1 MKKDVMKKDVMK
13 KDVMKKDVMKKDVMK
28 KDVYRPQEL
37 KHTLQGII
45 HDHEQLLDITL
56 DKCIIVI

>member
-1 MKKDVMKKDVMK
+1 MLSQEL
-13 KDVMKKDVMKKDVMK
+13 MKKDVMKKDVMK